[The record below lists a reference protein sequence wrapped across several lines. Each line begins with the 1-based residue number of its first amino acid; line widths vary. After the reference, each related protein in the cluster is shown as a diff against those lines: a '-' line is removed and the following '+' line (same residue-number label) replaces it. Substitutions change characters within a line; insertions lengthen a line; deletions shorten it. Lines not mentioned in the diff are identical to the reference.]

1 MTSAARQLGLRNPDA
16 WQPGKGRWTGAWEPG
31 TAAGGTKG
39 VSDTGLTES
48 HTRRLWRPPR
58 PLLAPA
64 KPKWISAC
72 ASASSLWLCAIH
84 QSLERAKS
92 SLLCSKHP
100 ANLSKPTVL
109 HLAIVHT
116 GDPLACSA
124 CQEYNPVPSPLVLPA
139 SFYRRRSMSLNK
151 SSRTHKCPVPTEF
164 GPFAASSARILL
176 PPHLFS

>member
-1 MTSAARQLGLRNPDA
+1 M
-16 WQPGKGRWTGAWEPG
+16 PGKGKWAGAWDCRWWDPS
-31 TAAGGTKG
+31 TLRTQASRVT
-39 VSDTGLTES
+39 
-48 HTRRLWRPPR
+48 TRRLWR

-92 SLLCSKHP
+92 SLLCSKRP
-100 ANLSKPTVL
+100 ANHSKPTVF

-116 GDPLACSA
+116 GDPLGCSA

-139 SFYRRRSMSLNK
+139 SFYRRRSMPSNEF
-151 SSRTHKCPVPTEF
+151 SRTQMPTYQQSLAL
-164 GPFAASSARILL
+164 FAASSARILL